1 MLKNKDIVCISS
13 IDWDFIWQ
21 GHQEIMSTLAD
32 NGNRVLFIE
41 NTGVRSPGIKDF
53 PRLWKRFLNWKKGYK
68 GLRKERENLYI
79 YSPLVLPFPYSAI
92 ARRINRIIMLSVI
105 KRWMRVLEFH
115 NPVVWSFLP
124 TALVLDLL
132 NELEPSIFIY
142 YCIDDFAS
150 SSKEAK
156 KITKIEEKVIQKA
169 DLVFATSRKLYER
182 CKLFN
187 REVYRFPFG
196 VSVNNYNTTRENST
210 DIPEDMRG
218 IRKPIIGYVGGI
230 HKWVDIKLL
239 RDIAVNREDVSIVL
253 IGPKQTDL
261 FALDGTKNV
270 HTLGKKP
277 KEDLPKYVKFFDV
290 GIIPYLKTSYTEN
303 VYPTKIN
310 EYLAMGKAVISTRIP
325 EVVEF
330 DREMGGNFINFIETE
345 KDFDKTINQILKRED
360 NNVVQKRIEVAN
372 SNSWDARTEKM
383 CNLIDSKLAETKQDV
398 DKDWMKRLKTFYVRS
413 RAKTIKFAALILVLY
428 FTVFYSPV
436 VWWLAEPLK
445 ISQSPKI
452 ADAIVVFGGGVGE
465 DGSPGKSTIER
476 ARFSTDLYKK
486 GFAKHIIYSSGYIY
500 EHNDAE
506 NMKLFAMSMGIPE
519 ENIILEKKAN
529 SAYENVKFTTDI
541 LRKKG
546 FDKIL
551 LVSSPYNMKRS
562 SLIYDNIADD
572 IEVRYTPVPNPQFY
586 YRHKKIGLEQIKA
599 IIHEYAAIIY
609 YYFKNY
615 I

>member
-79 YSPLVLPFPYSAI
+79 YSPLVLPFPYSTI
-92 ARRINRIIMLSVI
+92 ARRINRVAMLSVI
-105 KRWMRVLEFH
+105 KKWMRVLEFH

-124 TALVLDLL
+124 TALTLDLL
-132 NELEPSIFIY
+132 NELEPSVFIY

-150 SSKEAK
+150 SSKAAR
-156 KITKIEEKVIQKA
+156 KIKKIEERVIGQA
-169 DLVFATSRKLYER
+169 DLVFVTSRKLYER
-182 CKLFN
+182 CKLSN

-196 VSVNNYNTTRENST
+196 VSIDSYNTARESSIG
-210 DIPEDMRG
+210 IPEDMRG

-230 HKWVDIKLL
+230 HKWVDVELL
-239 RDIAVNREDVSIVL
+239 KNIAMNRKDVSIVL
-253 IGPKQTDL
+253 VGPKQTDL
-261 FALDGTKNV
+261 SALDDAKNV
-270 HTLGKKP
+270 HTLGKKS
-277 KEDLPKYVKFFDV
+277 KEDLPKYVKFFDA

-310 EYLAMGKAVISTRIP
+310 EYLAMGKAVISTKIP

-330 DREMGGNFINFIETE
+330 DRELGGGFINFIETE
-345 KDFDKTINQILKRED
+345 KDFDKTINEIMKTKDSDVAR
-360 NNVVQKRIEVAN
+360 KRIEVAN
-372 SNSWDARTEKM
+372 SNSWNTKTEKM
-383 CNLIDSKLAETKQDV
+383 CDLIDAKLADV
-398 DKDWMKRLKTFYVRS
+398 KRDVNKDWMKRLKTFYIRS
-413 RAKTIKFAALILVLY
+413 RAKTVKFAALILVLY
-428 FTVFYSPV
+428 LTLFYSPAI
-436 VWWLAEPLK
+436 WWLAKPLN
-445 ISQSPKI
+445 ISQSPQK

-465 DGSPGKSTIER
+465 GGSPGKSTIER

-486 GFAKHIIYSSGYIY
+486 GYAKYIIYSSGYIY

-506 NMKLFAMSMGIPE
+506 NMKLFAVSMGVPE

-541 LRKKG
+541 LRKRG

-562 SLIYDNIADD
+562 SLIYNNIAGDV
-572 IEVRYTPVPNPQFY
+572 EVRYTPVPSPQFY
-586 YRHKKIGLEQIKA
+586 YRHKKTKLEQIKA
-599 IIHEYAAIIY
+599 IIHEYAAILY
-609 YYFKNY
+609 YHFKGY